1 MALAAVT
8 PRQPGQRTLPDRT
21 WQRRQ
26 RTPAA
31 SRSRGGCTQGPRP
44 RLRGP
49 WALIFVVLGVLLLVK
64 PASAMSIRKDEV
76 PQQLSAPLEWIRQQ
90 NLCPPGFYME
100 EVSGGC
106 APCTDGT
113 DYTNHSNTLP
123 SCLPCTTCKSEEEEK
138 NRCTSSKDTECQ
150 CKPGTFR
157 GEDAPEFC
165 QKCSAGC
172 PDGKVMVM
180 NCTPWSNVKCVDQ
193 ESGTLAHGEA
203 PVPGE
208 LATMSRRLP
217 ITPCPSSGTSPLVT
231 NIFTG
236 LGITVVI
243 TFVLIGCVVCCFSKD
258 SGCPACS
265 HRPGALCSVSVPG
278 EGGAARGPSPPLSG
292 VSSLLGCFGECCH
305 KEKKLTEDNAQSQ
318 DEASRE
324 SGGPSMKTKAALHC
338 VLQKP
343 AASEG
348 SQGRRWLLVPTDATE
363 SLKLF
368 FSDFAAISPL

>member
-1 MALAAVT
+1 MRSLHMKVKSILHSPQLEKAS
-8 PRQPGQRTLPDRT
+8 LPLY
-21 WQRRQ
+21 
-26 RTPAA
+26 
-31 SRSRGGCTQGPRP
+31 SHK
-44 RLRGP
+44 
-49 WALIFVVLGVLLLVK
+49 VK

-138 NRCTSSKDTECQ
+138 NRCTSSKDTECH

-165 QKCSAGC
+165 QKCSTGC

-243 TFVLIGCVVCCFSKD
+243 TFVLIRCVVCCFSK
-258 SGCPACS
+258 
-265 HRPGALCSVSVPG
+265 
-278 EGGAARGPSPPLSG
+278 
-292 VSSLLGCFGECCH
+292 GCFGECCH
-305 KEKKLTEDNAQSQ
+305 KEDLGLWT
-318 DEASRE
+318 
-324 SGGPSMKTKAALHC
+324 M
-338 VLQKP
+338 
-343 AASEG
+343 
-348 SQGRRWLLVPTDATE
+348 PTTTG
-363 SLKLF
+363 
-368 FSDFAAISPL
+368 

>member
-1 MALAAVT
+1 MRSLHMKVKSILHSPQLEKAS
-8 PRQPGQRTLPDRT
+8 LPLY
-21 WQRRQ
+21 
-26 RTPAA
+26 
-31 SRSRGGCTQGPRP
+31 SHK
-44 RLRGP
+44 
-49 WALIFVVLGVLLLVK
+49 VK

-138 NRCTSSKDTECQ
+138 NRCTSSKDTECH

-165 QKCSAGC
+165 QKCSTGC

-243 TFVLIGCVVCCFSKD
+243 TFVLIRCVVCCFSKVLQTRGVPLAVTGPGLFVQCL
-258 SGCPACS
+258 SLGREV
-265 HRPGALCSVSVPG
+265 RPEGPPHHSV
-278 EGGAARGPSPPLSG
+278 A
-292 VSSLLGCFGECCH
+292 SLLF
-305 KEKKLTEDNAQSQ
+305 
-318 DEASRE
+318 
-324 SGGPSMKTKAALHC
+324 
-338 VLQKP
+338 
-343 AASEG
+343 
-348 SQGRRWLLVPTDATE
+348 
-363 SLKLF
+363 
-368 FSDFAAISPL
+368 

>member
-1 MALAAVT
+1 MTVPAINLRG
-8 PRQPGQRTLPDRT
+8 PRQRTLPGRKG
-21 WQRRQ
+21 QRGR
-26 RTPAA
+26 RAPASSSA
-31 SRSRGGCTQGPRP
+31 GAGRSGGLK
-44 RLRGP
+44 LRFGY
-49 WALIFVVLGVLLLVK
+49 LVFVMGVVSWVK
-64 PASAMSIRKDEV
+64 PASAISIRKDEV

-193 ESGTLAHGEA
+193 ESGT
-203 PVPGE
+203 
-208 LATMSRRLP
+208 
-217 ITPCPSSGTSPLVT
+217 SPLVT

-243 TFVLIGCVVCCFSKD
+243 TFVLIRCVVCCFSKD

-292 VSSLLGCFGECCH
+292 VSSLRGCFGECCH

-324 SGGPSMKTKAALHC
+324 SGETS
-338 VLQKP
+338 
-343 AASEG
+343 S
-348 SQGRRWLLVPTDATE
+348 
-363 SLKLF
+363 
-368 FSDFAAISPL
+368 I

>member
-1 MALAAVT
+1 MTVPAINLRG
-8 PRQPGQRTLPDRT
+8 PRQRTLPGRKG
-21 WQRRQ
+21 QRGR
-26 RTPAA
+26 RAPASSSA
-31 SRSRGGCTQGPRP
+31 AAGRSGGLK
-44 RLRGP
+44 LRFGY
-49 WALIFVVLGVLLLVK
+49 LVFVMGVVSWVK

-193 ESGTLAHGEA
+193 ESGT
-203 PVPGE
+203 
-208 LATMSRRLP
+208 
-217 ITPCPSSGTSPLVT
+217 SPLVT

-243 TFVLIGCVVCCFSKD
+243 TFVLIRCVVCCFSK
-258 SGCPACS
+258 
-265 HRPGALCSVSVPG
+265 V
-278 EGGAARGPSPPLSG
+278 
-292 VSSLLGCFGECCH
+292 CFGECCH

-368 FSDFAAISPL
+368 FSDSAAISPL

>member
-1 MALAAVT
+1 MTVPAINLRG
-8 PRQPGQRTLPDRT
+8 PRQRTLPGRKG
-21 WQRRQ
+21 QRGR
-26 RTPAA
+26 RAPASSSA
-31 SRSRGGCTQGPRP
+31 GAGRSGGLK
-44 RLRGP
+44 LRF
-49 WALIFVVLGVLLLVK
+49 AYLVFVMGVVSWVK

-90 NLCPPGFYME
+90 NLCPPGFYLE

-106 APCTDGT
+106 APCTDGI
-113 DYTNHSNTLP
+113 DYTSHSNSLP

-180 NCTPWSNVKCVDQ
+180 NCTPWSNVKCMDQ
-193 ESGTLAHGEA
+193 ESG
-203 PVPGE
+203 P
-208 LATMSRRLP
+208 
-217 ITPCPSSGTSPLVT
+217 SPLVT

-236 LGITVVI
+236 LGITAGI
-243 TFVLIGCVVCCFSKD
+243 TFVLIGCVVCCFCKD

-292 VSSLLGCFGECCH
+292 VSSLRGCFGECCH

-324 SGGPSMKTKAALHC
+324 SGETSSICRISGEKMAA
-338 VLQKP
+338 
-343 AASEG
+343 G
-348 SQGRRWLLVPTDATE
+348 SNRRHR
-363 SLKLF
+363 K
-368 FSDFAAISPL
+368 

>member
-1 MALAAVT
+1 MTVPAINLRG
-8 PRQPGQRTLPDRT
+8 PRQRTLPGRKG
-21 WQRRQ
+21 QRGR
-26 RTPAA
+26 RAPASSSA
-31 SRSRGGCTQGPRP
+31 GAGRSGGLK
-44 RLRGP
+44 LRF
-49 WALIFVVLGVLLLVK
+49 AYLVFVMGVVSWVK

-90 NLCPPGFYME
+90 NLCPP
-100 EVSGGC
+100 
-106 APCTDGT
+106 
-113 DYTNHSNTLP
+113 
-123 SCLPCTTCKSEEEEK
+123 EEEEK

-180 NCTPWSNVKCVDQ
+180 NCTPWSNVKCMDQ
-193 ESGTLAHGEA
+193 ESG
-203 PVPGE
+203 P
-208 LATMSRRLP
+208 
-217 ITPCPSSGTSPLVT
+217 SPLVT

-236 LGITVVI
+236 LGITAGI
-243 TFVLIGCVVCCFSKD
+243 TFVLIGCVVCCFCKD

-292 VSSLLGCFGECCH
+292 VSSLRGCFGECCH

-324 SGGPSMKTKAALHC
+324 SGETSSICRISGEKMAA
-338 VLQKP
+338 
-343 AASEG
+343 G
-348 SQGRRWLLVPTDATE
+348 SNRRHR
-363 SLKLF
+363 K
-368 FSDFAAISPL
+368 

>member
-8 PRQPGQRTLPDRT
+8 PRQPGQRTLPART
-21 WQRRQ
+21 WQWRP

-90 NLCPPGFYME
+90 NLRPPGFYME

-123 SCLPCTTCKSEEEEK
+123 SCLPCTNCKSEEEEK

-165 QKCSAGC
+165 QKCSTGC

-193 ESGTLAHGEA
+193 ES
-203 PVPGE
+203 
-208 LATMSRRLP
+208 
-217 ITPCPSSGTSPLVT
+217 
-231 NIFTG
+231 
-236 LGITVVI
+236 
-243 TFVLIGCVVCCFSKD
+243 
-258 SGCPACS
+258 
-265 HRPGALCSVSVPG
+265 
-278 EGGAARGPSPPLSG
+278 
-292 VSSLLGCFGECCH
+292 GCFGECCH

-324 SGGPSMKTKAALHC
+324 SGDPALVLFCLWLPVPEFQNHVYEAQLCNLGPSMKTKAALHC

-368 FSDFAAISPL
+368 FSDSAAISPL

>member
-1 MALAAVT
+1 MTVPAINLRG
-8 PRQPGQRTLPDRT
+8 PRQRTLPGRKG
-21 WQRRQ
+21 QRGR
-26 RTPAA
+26 RAPASSSA
-31 SRSRGGCTQGPRP
+31 AAGRSGGLK
-44 RLRGP
+44 LRFGY
-49 WALIFVVLGVLLLVK
+49 LVFVMGVVSWVK

-123 SCLPCTTCKSEEEEK
+123 SCLPCTTCKSEEEK

-193 ESGTLAHGEA
+193 ESGT
-203 PVPGE
+203 
-208 LATMSRRLP
+208 
-217 ITPCPSSGTSPLVT
+217 SPLVT

-243 TFVLIGCVVCCFSKD
+243 TFVLIRCVVCCFSK
-258 SGCPACS
+258 
-265 HRPGALCSVSVPG
+265 V
-278 EGGAARGPSPPLSG
+278 
-292 VSSLLGCFGECCH
+292 CFGECCH

-324 SGGPSMKTKAALHC
+324 SGDPALVLFCLWLPVPEFQNHVYEAQLCNLGPSMKTKAALHC

>member
-1 MALAAVT
+1 MRSLHMKVKSILHSPQLEKAS
-8 PRQPGQRTLPDRT
+8 LPLY
-21 WQRRQ
+21 
-26 RTPAA
+26 
-31 SRSRGGCTQGPRP
+31 SHK
-44 RLRGP
+44 
-49 WALIFVVLGVLLLVK
+49 VK

-138 NRCTSSKDTECQ
+138 NRCTSSKDTECH

-165 QKCSAGC
+165 QKCSTGC

-193 ESGTLAHGEA
+193 ESGT
-203 PVPGE
+203 
-208 LATMSRRLP
+208 
-217 ITPCPSSGTSPLVT
+217 SPLVT

-243 TFVLIGCVVCCFSKD
+243 TFVLIRCVVCCFSK
-258 SGCPACS
+258 
-265 HRPGALCSVSVPG
+265 
-278 EGGAARGPSPPLSG
+278 
-292 VSSLLGCFGECCH
+292 GCFGECCH

>member
-1 MALAAVT
+1 MRSLHMKVKSILHSPQLEKAS
-8 PRQPGQRTLPDRT
+8 LPLY
-21 WQRRQ
+21 
-26 RTPAA
+26 
-31 SRSRGGCTQGPRP
+31 SHK
-44 RLRGP
+44 
-49 WALIFVVLGVLLLVK
+49 VK

-138 NRCTSSKDTECQ
+138 NRCTSSKDTECH

-165 QKCSAGC
+165 QKCSTGC

-193 ESGTLAHGEA
+193 ES
-203 PVPGE
+203 
-208 LATMSRRLP
+208 
-217 ITPCPSSGTSPLVT
+217 
-231 NIFTG
+231 
-236 LGITVVI
+236 
-243 TFVLIGCVVCCFSKD
+243 
-258 SGCPACS
+258 
-265 HRPGALCSVSVPG
+265 
-278 EGGAARGPSPPLSG
+278 
-292 VSSLLGCFGECCH
+292 GCFGECCH

>member
-8 PRQPGQRTLPDRT
+8 PRLPGQRMLPDCT
-21 WQRRQ
+21 GQRKQ
-26 RTPAA
+26 RTPA
-31 SRSRGGCTQGPRP
+31 SSSSRGGCTQNPRP

-90 NLCPPGFYME
+90 NLCPP
-100 EVSGGC
+100 
-106 APCTDGT
+106 
-113 DYTNHSNTLP
+113 
-123 SCLPCTTCKSEEEEK
+123 EEEEK

-180 NCTPWSNVKCVDQ
+180 NCTPWSNVKCMDQ
-193 ESGTLAHGEA
+193 ESG
-203 PVPGE
+203 P
-208 LATMSRRLP
+208 
-217 ITPCPSSGTSPLVT
+217 SPLVT

-236 LGITVVI
+236 LGITAGI
-243 TFVLIGCVVCCFSKD
+243 TFVLIGCVVCCFCKD

-292 VSSLLGCFGECCH
+292 VSSLRGCFGECCH

-324 SGGPSMKTKAALHC
+324 SGETSSICRISGEKMAA
-338 VLQKP
+338 
-343 AASEG
+343 G
-348 SQGRRWLLVPTDATE
+348 SNRRHR
-363 SLKLF
+363 K
-368 FSDFAAISPL
+368 

>member
-1 MALAAVT
+1 MTVPAINLRG
-8 PRQPGQRTLPDRT
+8 PRQRTLPGRKG
-21 WQRRQ
+21 QRGR
-26 RTPAA
+26 RAPASSSA
-31 SRSRGGCTQGPRP
+31 AAGRSGGLK
-44 RLRGP
+44 LRFGY
-49 WALIFVVLGVLLLVK
+49 LVFVMGVVSWVK

-193 ESGTLAHGEA
+193 ESGT
-203 PVPGE
+203 
-208 LATMSRRLP
+208 
-217 ITPCPSSGTSPLVT
+217 SPLVT

-243 TFVLIGCVVCCFSKD
+243 TFVLIRCVVCCFSK
-258 SGCPACS
+258 
-265 HRPGALCSVSVPG
+265 V
-278 EGGAARGPSPPLSG
+278 
-292 VSSLLGCFGECCH
+292 CFGECCH

-324 SGGPSMKTKAALHC
+324 SGDPALVLFCLWLPVPEFQNHVYEAQLCNLGPSMKTKAALHC

-368 FSDFAAISPL
+368 FSDSAAISPL

>member
-26 RTPAA
+26 RTPA
-31 SRSRGGCTQGPRP
+31 SSSSRGGCTQGPRP

-64 PASAMSIRKDEV
+64 PASAISIRKDEV

-193 ESGTLAHGEA
+193 ESGT
-203 PVPGE
+203 
-208 LATMSRRLP
+208 
-217 ITPCPSSGTSPLVT
+217 SPLVT

-243 TFVLIGCVVCCFSKD
+243 TFVLIRCVVCCFSKVLQTRGVPLAVTGPGLFVQCL
-258 SGCPACS
+258 SLGREV
-265 HRPGALCSVSVPG
+265 RPEGPPHHSV
-278 EGGAARGPSPPLSG
+278 A
-292 VSSLLGCFGECCH
+292 SLLSEVAL
-305 KEKKLTEDNAQSQ
+305 EKKLTEDNAQSQ

-324 SGGPSMKTKAALHC
+324 SGDPALVLFCLWLPVPEFQNHVYEAQLCNLGPSMKTKAALHC

-368 FSDFAAISPL
+368 FSDSAAISPL

>member
-26 RTPAA
+26 RTPA
-31 SRSRGGCTQGPRP
+31 SSSSRGGCTQGPRP

-64 PASAMSIRKDEV
+64 PASAISIRKDEV

-193 ESGTLAHGEA
+193 ESGT
-203 PVPGE
+203 
-208 LATMSRRLP
+208 
-217 ITPCPSSGTSPLVT
+217 SPLVT

-243 TFVLIGCVVCCFSKD
+243 TFVLIRCVVCCFSK
-258 SGCPACS
+258 
-265 HRPGALCSVSVPG
+265 
-278 EGGAARGPSPPLSG
+278 
-292 VSSLLGCFGECCH
+292 GCFGECCH

-324 SGGPSMKTKAALHC
+324 SGDPALVLFCLWLPVPEFQNHVYEAQLCNLGPSMKTKAALHC

-368 FSDFAAISPL
+368 FSDSAAISPL

>member
-1 MALAAVT
+1 MTVPAINLRG
-8 PRQPGQRTLPDRT
+8 PRQRTLPGRKG
-21 WQRRQ
+21 QRGR
-26 RTPAA
+26 RAPASSSA
-31 SRSRGGCTQGPRP
+31 AAGRSGGLK
-44 RLRGP
+44 LRFGY
-49 WALIFVVLGVLLLVK
+49 LVFVMGVVSWVK

-123 SCLPCTTCKSEEEEK
+123 SCLPCTTCKSEEEK

-193 ESGTLAHGEA
+193 ESGT
-203 PVPGE
+203 
-208 LATMSRRLP
+208 
-217 ITPCPSSGTSPLVT
+217 SPLVT

-243 TFVLIGCVVCCFSKD
+243 TFVLIRCVVCCFSK
-258 SGCPACS
+258 
-265 HRPGALCSVSVPG
+265 V
-278 EGGAARGPSPPLSG
+278 
-292 VSSLLGCFGECCH
+292 CFGECCH

-324 SGGPSMKTKAALHC
+324 SGDPALVLFCLWLPVPEFQNHVYEAQLCNLGPSMKTKAALHC

-368 FSDFAAISPL
+368 FSDSAAISPL